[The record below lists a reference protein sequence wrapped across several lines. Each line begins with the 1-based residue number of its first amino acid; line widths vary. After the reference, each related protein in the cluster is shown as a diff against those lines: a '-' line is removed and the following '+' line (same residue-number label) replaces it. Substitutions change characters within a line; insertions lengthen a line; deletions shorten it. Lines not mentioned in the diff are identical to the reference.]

1 MHYNWSNE
9 LEEIKG
15 DTSRFASPFESLNF
29 FRRSVHRVS
38 SNRCLVDG
46 VPRENAIGIHPPR
59 VLLHGGRDGNAKTPR
74 STSRRTIRRC
84 SKFFETTLST
94 ILETISFFFHE
105 EEKEFDRLER
115 FSANI
120 LLPYP
125 LDINIVY
132 IISSLI
138 SSNVICLWFAH
149 QLESFSTDVKSS
161 KIQDSSLESLKAN
174 TRVQSLIN
182 LFALTRRI
190 SNAMQISQVF
200 KLRSFEFF
208 LKKQN
213 LDRFA
218 SLIGQYVNKKRST
231 KHDIRKTSR
240 KQIGRCL

>member
-1 MHYNWSNE
+1 M
-9 LEEIKG
+9 
-15 DTSRFASPFESLNF
+15 
-29 FRRSVHRVS
+29 HRVS

-74 STSRRTIRRC
+74 STSRRAIRRC

-105 EEKEFDRLER
+105 EEEFDRLER
-115 FSANI
+115 FSANV

-138 SSNVICLWFAH
+138 SSNVICLWFAR
-149 QLESFSTDVKSS
+149 QLESFSTDVKSL

-174 TRVQSLIN
+174 TRMQSLIN

-231 KHDIRKTSR
+231 IRKTSR

>member
-74 STSRRTIRRC
+74 STSRRAIRRC

-105 EEKEFDRLER
+105 EEER
-115 FSANI
+115 IRSIGKIFCQYFITLSPRYKYCLHYFIANI
-120 LLPYP
+120 IERDLSL
-125 LDINIVY
+125 VC
-132 IISSLI
+132 SSTWKFFHRREVLEDPG
-138 SSNVICLWFAH
+138 FEFGK
-149 QLESFSTDVKSS
+149 LES
-161 KIQDSSLESLKAN
+161 
-174 TRVQSLIN
+174 
-182 LFALTRRI
+182 
-190 SNAMQISQVF
+190 
-200 KLRSFEFF
+200 
-208 LKKQN
+208 
-213 LDRFA
+213 
-218 SLIGQYVNKKRST
+218 
-231 KHDIRKTSR
+231 
-240 KQIGRCL
+240 

>member
-1 MHYNWSNE
+1 M
-9 LEEIKG
+9 
-15 DTSRFASPFESLNF
+15 
-29 FRRSVHRVS
+29 HRVS

-59 VLLHGGRDGNAKTPR
+59 VLLHEGRDGNAKTPAR
-74 STSRRTIRRC
+74 LLDVLLGGVASFSRPPYRPSSRPFPSSSTKKR
-84 SKFFETTLST
+84 
-94 ILETISFFFHE
+94 
-105 EEKEFDRLER
+105 KEFDRLER

-138 SSNVICLWFAH
+138 SSNVICLWFAR
-149 QLESFSTDVKSS
+149 QLESFSS
-161 KIQDSSLESLKAN
+161 KIQNSSLESLKAN

-218 SLIGQYVNKKRST
+218 SLIGQYVNKKKST

>member
-1 MHYNWSNE
+1 METLRPPARLLDVPLGGVASF
-9 LEEIKG
+9 
-15 DTSRFASPFESLNF
+15 SRSPY
-29 FRRSVHRVS
+29 RPS
-38 SNRCLVDG
+38 SR
-46 VPRENAIGIHPPR
+46 PFPSS
-59 VLLHGGRDGNAKTPR
+59 
-74 STSRRTIRRC
+74 STKKR
-84 SKFFETTLST
+84 
-94 ILETISFFFHE
+94 
-105 EEKEFDRLER
+105 KEFDRLER

-138 SSNVICLWFAH
+138 SSNVICLWFAR

>member
-1 MHYNWSNE
+1 METLRPPARLLDVPLGGVASF
-9 LEEIKG
+9 
-15 DTSRFASPFESLNF
+15 SRPPYRPSSRPFP
-29 FRRSVHRVS
+29 S
-38 SNRCLVDG
+38 S
-46 VPRENAIGIHPPR
+46 
-59 VLLHGGRDGNAKTPR
+59 
-74 STSRRTIRRC
+74 STNKR
-84 SKFFETTLST
+84 
-94 ILETISFFFHE
+94 
-105 EEKEFDRLER
+105 KEFDRLER

-138 SSNVICLWFAH
+138 SSNVICLWFAR
-149 QLESFSTDVKSS
+149 QLESFSS
-161 KIQDSSLESLKAN
+161 KIQNSSLESLKAN